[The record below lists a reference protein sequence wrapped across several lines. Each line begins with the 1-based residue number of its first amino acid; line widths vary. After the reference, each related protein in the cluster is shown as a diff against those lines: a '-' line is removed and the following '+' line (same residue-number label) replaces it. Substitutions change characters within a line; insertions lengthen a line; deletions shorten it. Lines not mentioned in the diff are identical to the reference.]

1 MTSIGNVQQI
11 VAVIRQQLAT
21 RAAPFE
27 AKLRRGE
34 GTGAAASKSAPK
46 DIAALI
52 GQRIRAIDRD
62 DPNRG
67 RKTFRVFLESI
78 LLSEFG
84 EELINDP
91 QFFRVVDDVQHQ
103 METDPATQGSVSVA
117 IQELVRQV

>member
-1 MTSIGNVQQI
+1 MTSINNVQQI

-21 RAAPFE
+21 RTAPFE
-27 AKLRRGE
+27 PRLRRGE
-34 GTGAAASKSAPK
+34 STAGAAAKSPPK
-46 DIAALI
+46 DISALI

-67 RKTFRVFLESI
+67 RKTFRVFVESI

-91 QFFRVVDDVQHQ
+91 QFYRIVDDVQQQ
-103 METDPATQGSVSVA
+103 METDPATQTSVSAA
-117 IQELVRQV
+117 IQELVKQA